1 MSFLCSPGLTN
12 VPSSSAQQTVSCYA
26 APYAQNILARSAA
39 LGNASMPAYTG
50 QLTAGAS
57 PLQQQSFQ
65 GLSNLTV
72 PTSFCTAESNLGN
85 ISNLEQNIKYNP
97 TTATNAYQSQT
108 PYQAQNVTSCNFN
121 TTQAQQ
127 YMNPYLQASLAPQL
141 QLMNQQYG
149 IQGAAQQGAAASK
162 GAFGGSR
169 CALMQGLNQQNQ
181 MLAGNQLVSSGYNQ
195 AYKCAESQFN
205 ADQARNLTAQ
215 QANVQQGEFG
225 TTTGLTN
232 AQNLAQYCQAAQQAN
247 IQQGEFGSNLGLQGL
262 QAATQA
268 NQALGSVAAQQDAA
282 NVANLMAQMSGGA
295 ACTALNQGALNAN
308 YNQYLQQ
315 LQYPQTMLGLQ
326 ENAFKSVP
334 NQTTNTYGAIPS
346 GLQQASGAVSGLGTL
361 GQGLFGNSGLFGSNG
376 TMSGLAGLFG
386 GNNYNSN
393 SGIGSAYG
401 GSYGANVNPSC
412 VSNLYQNTGSTYACA
427 VANGISAI

>member
-1 MSFLCSPGLTN
+1 MSFFCSPGLTAT
-12 VPSSSAQQTVSCYA
+12 PSASTQQTVSCFA

-39 LGNASMPAYTG
+39 LGNAPMPAYTG

-57 PLQQQSFQ
+57 PLQQQAFQ
-65 GLSNLTV
+65 GLANLTV
-72 PTSFCTAESNLGN
+72 PTSFCQAESNLN
-85 ISNLEQNIKYNP
+85 CISNREANLKYNALN
-97 TTATNAYQSQT
+97 ATNPYQSQT
-108 PYQAQNVTSCNFN
+108 PYKAQNVTSCNFN
-121 TTQAQQ
+121 AAQAQQ

-195 AYKCAESQFN
+195 AYKCAEAQFN

-232 AQNLAQYCQAAQQAN
+232 AQNMAQYCQAAQQAN
-247 IQQGEFGSNLGLQGL
+247 IQQNEFGSNLGLQGL

-268 NQALGSVAAQQDAA
+268 NQAIGSVASQQDAA

-295 ACTALNQGALNAN
+295 QCTALNQGALNAN

-315 LQYPQTMLGLQ
+315 LQYPQTMLGVQ

-334 NQTTNTYGAIPS
+334 NQTTNTYGAMPS
-346 GLQQASGAVSGLGTL
+346 GLQQASGALSGLGGLAQNL
-361 GQGLFGNSGLFGSNG
+361 GGLFGSNG
-376 TMSGLAGLFG
+376 TLSGLAGLFG
-386 GNNYNSN
+386 GQNYNST
-393 SGIGSAYG
+393 SCVGSAYG
-401 GSYGANVNPSC
+401 GSYGANVNPSQ
-412 VSNLYQNTGSTYACA
+412 VSNLYENTGQTYACA
-427 VANGISAI
+427 VSNGISAI